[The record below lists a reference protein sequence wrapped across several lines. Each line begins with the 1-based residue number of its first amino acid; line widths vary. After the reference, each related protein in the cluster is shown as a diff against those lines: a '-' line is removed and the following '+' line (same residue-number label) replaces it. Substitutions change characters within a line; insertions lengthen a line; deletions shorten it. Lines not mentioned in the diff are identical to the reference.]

1 MNHTHRKA
9 PAPNPASP
17 TYTVPPVI
25 RSYALSVDAFDH
37 LKAMQRSYERLHGIR
52 LTNSEALE
60 FLLTEHQAW
69 MDDRPRRA

>member
-37 LKAMQRSYERLHGIR
+37 LKAMQRAYERREGVR
-52 LTNSEALE
+52 LTNSQALE
-60 FLLTEHQAW
+60 HLLNEHQAGQYGA
-69 MDDRPRRA
+69 PT